1 MTLSIKHKFNSAL
14 VDGADTSLVRPS
26 NWNDE
31 HNLLLATKKL
41 VGRYA
46 ANDGQAQEITLG
58 DCLALDTTTGKLDT
72 SNTGALSY
80 FAMAAPPNGWLKANG
95 ALLSRATYANLFAA
109 IGTLYGV
116 GDGTSTFALPDLRG
130 YFLRAWDDG
139 RGIDAARAIGTAQA
153 DLAGPHVHPLSDP
166 GHAHSIA
173 DPGHAHGLGDPGH
186 GHDIVLHGGDG
197 GLANLVGTAGRTDNY
212 GSMRANNSGTG
223 MWVGG
228 AGTGIGIYGA
238 GTGITIG
245 NPTGGTE
252 TRPKN
257 YAALIC

>member
-46 ANDGQAQEITLG
+46 ATDGPAQEITLG
-58 DCLALDTTTGKLDT
+58 DGLALDTTTGKLDT
-72 SNTGALSY
+72 SNVGALSY
-80 FAMAAPPNGWLKANG
+80 FAMAAPPTGWLKANG

-153 DLAGPHVHPLSDP
+153 DLAGPHTHPLSDP

-173 DPGHAHGLGDPGH
+173 DPGHAHGVGDPGH
-186 GHDIVLHGGDG
+186 SHTYLAPRGGS
-197 GLANLVGTAGRTDNY
+197 Y
-212 GSMRANNSGTG
+212 GNDNSGSGIQTENTG
-223 MWVGG
+223 ASGIGIWIGG

-238 GTGITIG
+238 GTGITIAANSG
-245 NPTGGTE
+245 AE

-257 YAALIC
+257 YAALVCIKY